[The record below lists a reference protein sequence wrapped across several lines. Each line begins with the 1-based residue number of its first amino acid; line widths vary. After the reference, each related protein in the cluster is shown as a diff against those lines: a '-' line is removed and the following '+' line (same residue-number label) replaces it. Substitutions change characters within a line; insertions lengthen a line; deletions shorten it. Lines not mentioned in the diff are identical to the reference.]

1 MSGLPSTATQASDL
15 RWQLA
20 CELAQLCPPDLGR
33 EIVLTGS
40 TSMGIA
46 DEYSDIEL
54 VFYVDMPPLAEQRA
68 DWLYE
73 IGVEDLVLDTD
84 PIADGSLWATFR
96 FHDVWVEAG
105 WQSLADH
112 EKNLAAILSGEVL
125 DHHALTLGWI
135 MQQALPVCSE
145 GYLAGWQQ
153 SLATYPE
160 ALTPRLLA
168 NATELW
174 NFPHL
179 VAASRALIQRG
190 ERFTLTERL
199 LREVHNVLRILFAL
213 NQQWEPVWKWLAY
226 TTANLALKPA
236 DLVERINAIFSSSQP
251 EQSLLLCRNLVH
263 DTLLLVPPVYDV
275 SCALALI

>member
-1 MSGLPSTATQASDL
+1 MSGLASTATQASHL

-20 CELAQLCPPDLGR
+20 CELARLCPPALGR

-46 DEYSDIEL
+46 DEHSDIEQ

-68 DWLYE
+68 DWLSK
-73 IGVEDLVLDTD
+73 IGVEDLVLDTE
-84 PIADGSLWATFR
+84 PIEDDSLWATFR

-112 EKNLAAILSGEVL
+112 EKNLAYILTGEVL
-125 DHHALTLGWI
+125 DHHALALGWI
-135 MQQALPVCSE
+135 MQHALPLRNE
-145 GYLAGWQQ
+145 GYLANWQQ
-153 SLATYPE
+153 SLSTYPE
-160 ALTPRLLA
+160 ALAPRLLA

-179 VAASRALIQRG
+179 VAASQALILRG
-190 ERFTLTERL
+190 ERFALTERL
-199 LREVHNVLRILFAL
+199 LREVHKVLRILFAL
-213 NQQWEPVWKWLAY
+213 NQQWEPDWKWIAY
-226 TTANLALKPA
+226 TTADLALKPA

-251 EQSLLLCRNLVH
+251 EQSLLLCHALIH
-263 DTLLLVPPVYDV
+263 DTLLLVPPAYDV